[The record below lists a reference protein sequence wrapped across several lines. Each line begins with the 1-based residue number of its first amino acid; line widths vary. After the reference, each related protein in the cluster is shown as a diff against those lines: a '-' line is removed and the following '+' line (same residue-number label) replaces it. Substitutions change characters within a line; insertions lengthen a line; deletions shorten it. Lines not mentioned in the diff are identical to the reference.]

1 MKTTLRAFTVAALA
15 AFAAIG
21 ATHAATYS
29 PGSIGKYTSKQ
40 DPTTCTVGVCHTF
53 TLNMAASGTFTTAAP
68 LAPNLSNANISG
80 QITSFS
86 FSDGVSIF
94 ASSDA
99 NVRLYV
105 AEVTTSATG
114 QITGAFLM
122 VERWQTGTSPHSVGD
137 RVDLFALT
145 SLAAAYN
152 NYSCLSTG
160 TSLASGVA
168 DACTN
173 IAPDSNSSSAFGG
186 AITWIAPAAPAAK
199 SIPTVSEWGLII
211 MSALMGVAGLVVA
224 RRKKIN
230 PISNVGDWVY
240 RFRHGTHVPVTIYE
254 LQLTKYPSSST
265 TSGQ

>member
-1 MKTTLRAFTVAALA
+1 MKTTLRAFTVAAFA
-15 AFAAIG
+15 AFAAMG

-40 DPTTCTVGVCHTF
+40 DAATCTVGVCHTY
-53 TLNMAASGTFTTAAP
+53 TLNMAASATFTTAAP
-68 LAPNLSNANISG
+68 LAPNLTNANISG

-86 FSDGVSIF
+86 FSDGVSTF

-105 AEVTTSATG
+105 AEVSTSATG
-114 QITGAFLM
+114 QITGAFLI
-122 VERWQTGTSPHSVGD
+122 VERWQTGTPHSAGD

-152 NYSCLSTG
+152 NHICLSTG
-160 TSLASGVA
+160 TSPASGVA
-168 DACTN
+168 DVCTN
-173 IAPDSNSSSAFGG
+173 IDADSNSSSAFGG
-186 AITWIAPAAPAAK
+186 AVTWIAPAAPVAK

-230 PISNVGDWVY
+230 PIFNVEDWVY
-240 RFRHGTHVPVTIYE
+240 RFRHGTHVPVSTYE